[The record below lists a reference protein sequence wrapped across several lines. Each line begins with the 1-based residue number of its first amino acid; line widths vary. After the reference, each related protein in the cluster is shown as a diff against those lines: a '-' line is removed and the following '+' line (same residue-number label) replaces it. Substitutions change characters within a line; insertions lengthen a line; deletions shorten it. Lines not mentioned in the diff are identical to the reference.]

1 MAKDGLVGAICAL
14 AVLYVAPVMA
24 QVPSNDS
31 VAVTLAVQ
39 TALQQ
44 GRDFLQRGDA
54 RAAVQALEA
63 QLGKVNGHPTYLNLL
78 REAYRAH
85 IKELRDGNQEP
96 EAQRYLQRLQILD
109 PGAALD
115 HAAPPQAAAAKSP
128 TPPPAPKPEV
138 KLQMFHGEDA
148 GKEGKLAKVDAK
160 PKTGVLLVKADE
172 EFAAKRYKEA
182 ASLYEQANQADP
194 AAAATCKERW
204 AYCKLHRV
212 VEQINAPGAPPLAD
226 LERDVRQAMSLAPQL
241 DYARTVLGEIEKRK
255 GSTAVA
261 GTVGVKHFEK
271 GADGWARV
279 ETANF
284 RIFHTQSK
292 QIAEQAAQ
300 IAEKTRTDM
309 AKKWFGAPGEKWEP
323 VCELYLHATSRD
335 YAKATGVA
343 GNSPGHSSIKSEG
356 VRIIGRRIDLHCDDA
371 QNMLN
376 AVLPHETTHVVIAG
390 QYGDQ
395 PVPRWAD
402 EGIAVLTEPR
412 DKIDRHLRNLTR
424 CRQETGLFSARQL
437 MTMNDYPE
445 PRYISAFY
453 AQSVALTDFLTNL
466 KGPQVL
472 TQFLRDAQKVG
483 WEQALSKNYGFRNFE
498 DLQQRWNAQ
507 AFPAEG
513 VAAAGQ

>member
-14 AVLYVAPVMA
+14 AIICSGPVLA
-24 QVPSNDS
+24 QPPGADP

-44 GRDFLQRGDA
+44 GRDFLRRGDA

-63 QLGKVNGHPTYLNLL
+63 QLGKVNGHPTYLQLL

-85 IKELRDGNQEP
+85 VQELRDGSQDA

-115 HAAPPQAAAAKSP
+115 HAASAAK
-128 TPPPAPKPEV
+128 TAAPKPEV
-138 KLQMFHGEDA
+138 KVRMLNAEADS
-148 GKEGKLAKVDAK
+148 KEGKAAPADAPNVSGLLA
-160 PKTGVLLVKADE
+160 KADE
-172 EFAAKRYKEA
+172 EFAGKRYQEA
-182 ASLYEQANQADP
+182 ARLYEQAQQADP
-194 AAAATCKERW
+194 AAAAARKERL
-204 AYCKLHRV
+204 AYCKLHGV
-212 VEQINAPGAPPLAD
+212 VERINAPGAPPLAD
-226 LERDVRQAMSLAPQL
+226 LECDVRQAMALAPQL

-255 GSTAVA
+255 AGSA
-261 GTVGVKHFEK
+261 GSVRHFDK

-284 RIFHTQSK
+284 RIFHNQPR
-292 QIAEQAAQ
+292 QVAEQAAQ
-300 IAEKTRTDM
+300 AAERTRLDM
-309 AKKWFGAPGEKWEP
+309 AKKWFGAAAEKWEP
-323 VCELYLHATSRD
+323 VCDLYLHATSRD

-371 QNMLN
+371 QNMLQ

-412 DKIDRHLRNLTR
+412 DKIDRHLRNLAR

-437 MTMNDYPE
+437 ITMNDYPE

-453 AQSVALTDFLTNL
+453 AQSVSLTDFLTNL

-472 TQFLRDAQKVG
+472 TQFLRDAQKQG
-483 WEQALSKNYGFRNFE
+483 WEAALSKNYGFRNFE
-498 DLQQRWNAQ
+498 ELQQRWNTQ

-513 VAAAGQ
+513 VAAAGR